1 MGITGLLKA
10 LKSIQ
15 KPTHVSALRGKKV
28 GVDMYC
34 WLHKAIYA
42 CPEDLVAGRPTHK
55 YPPLRHLDY
64 CVRRAL
70 ELRSAGVQ
78 LVLVFDGAQ
87 LPHKLQTELN
97 REE

>member
-15 KPTHVSALRGKKV
+15 KPTHISELKGKKV

-42 CPEDLVAGRPTHK
+42 CPEDLVAGRPT
-55 YPPLRHLDY
+55 
-64 CVRRAL
+64 
-70 ELRSAGVQ
+70 
-78 LVLVFDGAQ
+78 
-87 LPHKLQTELN
+87 N
-97 REE
+97 R